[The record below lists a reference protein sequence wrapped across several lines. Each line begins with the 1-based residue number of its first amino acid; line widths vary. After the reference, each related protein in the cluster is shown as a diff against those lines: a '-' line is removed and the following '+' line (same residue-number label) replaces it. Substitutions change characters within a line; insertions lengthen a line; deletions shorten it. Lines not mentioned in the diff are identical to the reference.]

1 MVYRLKDSDA
11 SLKKTTVLSVNAA
24 ATNSAGI
31 DLGHST
37 KGIAPGDME
46 LLITAPAMA
55 IAELADAQTLTY
67 ALIHDTDSAFGS
79 PVVLLDNLI
88 VQTGAG
94 GAGAA
99 AATKQ
104 IRLPSNTNRYIRVRV
119 TATEAKDKS
128 AKSYVVQLVF

>member
-1 MVYRLKDSDA
+1 MVYRVKDSDA
-11 SLKKTTVLSVNAA
+11 SLKKTTALSADAA

-31 DLGHST
+31 DLLHST
-37 KGIAPGDME
+37 KGIVPGDME

-55 IAELADAQTLTY
+55 VGELANTETLTY

-119 TATEAKDKS
+119 TATEDKDKS
-128 AKSYVVQLVF
+128 AKSFVSQLVF